1 MDLLARLLGGFTD
14 SFAIALGLWPLVSM
28 FLTLPI
34 LAMLYRRDGRLRAPS
49 VIGTYLSVLYVL
61 GLGCLTLYPLPDGSA
76 GPGITYGVPANYNP
90 LAFIGDI
97 AKDGARAVFQIVAN
111 VAFFVPL
118 GFIASRL
125 LRLGPVVTV
134 ALGLAASLLIETAQ
148 LTGLFGIYAFSYRA
162 FDVDDLA
169 WNTAGALLGWIVAAA
184 VAKVLPPGA
193 LATEDHVTDQPGF
206 VRRCVAL
213 WIDLMII
220 GLASGTADVIV
231 NLAFSLAKADP
242 SSVLGYGWT
251 NALYVAAFIIVET
264 VVPLRHKGSTPGG
277 MFVRMTC
284 ETHELTGA
292 RRAVFHLVRTAT
304 LAAAL
309 FCIPIAAPV
318 LLIFYLVKRK
328 MPYDY
333 I

>member
-1 MDLLARLLGGFTD
+1 M
-14 SFAIALGLWPLVSM
+14 
-28 FLTLPI
+28 
-34 LAMLYRRDGRLRAPS
+34 
-49 VIGTYLSVLYVL
+49 
-61 GLGCLTLYPLPDGSA
+61 
-76 GPGITYGVPANYNP
+76 
-90 LAFIGDI
+90 
-97 AKDGARAVFQIVAN
+97 
-111 VAFFVPL
+111 
-118 GFIASRL
+118 
-125 LRLGPVVTV
+125 TV

-169 WNTAGALLGWIVAAA
+169 WNTAGALLRMDYRRGGGEGPAA
-184 VAKVLPPGA
+184 GA

-264 VVPLRHKGSTPGG
+264 VVPLRHKGST
-277 MFVRMTC
+277 
-284 ETHELTGA
+284 
-292 RRAVFHLVRTAT
+292 RAACSC
-304 LAAAL
+304 A
-309 FCIPIAAPV
+309 
-318 LLIFYLVKRK
+318 
-328 MPYDY
+328 
-333 I
+333 